1 MRITTTAG
9 GAVNVTVDKGLCASS
24 SACVFSDPQ
33 VFELDEDDESRVIPG
48 APPTSEAS
56 LREIAYNCP
65 AGAITVESL

>member
-1 MRITTTAG
+1 MRVATTGG
-9 GAVNVTVDKGLCASS
+9 GAVNVAVDKGLCASS
-24 SACVFSDPQ
+24 GACVFSAPD

-48 APPTSEAS
+48 APPASEPS